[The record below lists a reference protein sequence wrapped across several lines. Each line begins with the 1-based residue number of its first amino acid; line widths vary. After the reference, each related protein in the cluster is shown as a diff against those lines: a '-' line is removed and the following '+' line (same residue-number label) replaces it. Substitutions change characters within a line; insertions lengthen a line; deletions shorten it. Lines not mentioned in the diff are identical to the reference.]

1 MEAEEQRDE
10 FLGLLPGRVSS
21 SLLDNLLA
29 GKGPIAIG
37 DGVTWAGEEKI
48 RAGTAAMSQ
57 RRGHDY

>member
-37 DGVTWAGEEKI
+37 DGVT
-48 RAGTAAMSQ
+48 
-57 RRGHDY
+57 